1 MRGRFAVQLGRAVAA
16 SALLAAWP
24 AAWGASV
31 SVTLN
36 NGGGPF
42 AALAARGTVTVD
54 AYSQQQ
60 GLGKNVTVTS
70 DVTTGGVTVNPAP
83 GANAG
88 GFGIGSSPSINAS
101 YRTGRNLVLR
111 NLGRTVN
118 LSAVRANGS
127 LNSLLNKASLTM
139 AGDQYMINS
148 NTGVYT
154 GQVKAFIDADGNR
167 LVNASATVAGAMP
180 PTGEAAG
187 RALDPFS
194 FSSLAP
200 IAYNPTLTAEIDLDN
215 STESGGIEAFA
226 TDSSEF
232 SGLDTVDADGDSLF
246 DADGDPLQ
254 NTLWFLTAGS
264 DGDTAGTGDFDVDF
278 ELNSTALTSNEIA
291 FSSAFLS
298 EVQSDF
304 GNYGSNATLEATE
317 IDEEMDKILESE
329 VTKVGDDFVFNN
341 INIMPTDTMFT
352 PDMTG
357 ETYADE
363 VDADISVAPLP
374 GAAGSGMLLIG
385 LIGAANLIGAAKLL
399 RPRTS

>member
-16 SALLAAWP
+16 SALLAALS

-31 SVTLN
+31 TVTLN

-60 GLGKNVTVTS
+60 GLGKNTTVTS

-88 GFGIGSSPSINAS
+88 GFSIGSSPSINAS

-111 NLGRTVN
+111 NVGRTVN
-118 LSAVRANGS
+118 LSRVGGGGVP
-127 LNSLLNKASLTM
+127 SLLNKASLTM
-139 AGDQYMINS
+139 AGDQYTINS

-154 GQVKAFIDADGNR
+154 GQAKAFIDADGNR

-180 PTGEAAG
+180 PQGEAAG

-194 FSSLAP
+194 FSSLTP

-226 TDSSEF
+226 TDSAEF
-232 SGLDTVDADGDSLF
+232 TADSLDNF

-304 GNYGSNATLEATE
+304 GNFGSNATLEATE
-317 IDEEMDKILESE
+317 IDEEIDKALESE

-341 INIMPTDTMFT
+341 INIMPAGTMFT
-352 PDMTG
+352 PDMAG

-363 VDADISVAPLP
+363 VDADISAAPLP
-374 GAAGSGMLLIG
+374 GAAGSGMVLIG
-385 LIGAANLIGAAKLL
+385 LIGAAKLL
-399 RPRTS
+399 RARTSY